1 MLVRTNIVV
10 DFPGRS
16 GYIYKE
22 SALADLVNMK
32 SASGI
37 KGIVIGEYLPDYNA
51 LIWLLAQ
58 KSGDFT
64 LNGFCLVNG
73 ELVADISLLDG
84 VNIDPNDYVAHPYV
98 SSYDTI
104 RTDKVITK
112 IQTVVGIILVKN
124 ECKVSANNS

>member
-1 MLVRTNIVV
+1 MLIRTNIVV

-22 SALADLVNMK
+22 SALADLINMK

-37 KGIVIGEYLPDYNA
+37 KGIIVNDYLLDYNS

-58 KSGDFT
+58 KHADFV
-64 LNGFCLVNG
+64 LNGFQMVNG
-73 ELVADISLLDG
+73 ELAADVTFLDDNDIG
-84 VNIDPNDYVAHPYV
+84 PNDYIAHPYV

-124 ECKVSANNS
+124 ECKTSTNNT